1 MPAMS
6 IYTPQLIFYVYAYLR
21 IDGSPY
27 YIGKGKGKRMFDK
40 RHTVAVP
47 EKQYIVVLENNL
59 TEIGAIALERR
70 YIRWHGRLDLNTGI
84 LENRTD
90 GGEGLSGHIQS
101 EEHKSKRKLFE
112 KGNQIGKLNKG
123 IKKSDSHIEKMR
135 INNTGKVMSLES
147 SEKKRLAM
155 LGKTGPN
162 KGKKLT
168 NEWKENMSK
177 ASKGKPKSNEHK
189 KNLAKHLNSLPKVT
203 CPHCGKEGRMAPM
216 KYWHFD
222 RCKMV
227 NNQKVL
233 AIVL

>member
-21 IDGSPY
+21 MNGSPY
-27 YIGKGKGKRMFDK
+27 YIGKGKSKRMFDK

-177 ASKGKPKSNEHK
+177 ASKGRPKSDEHK
-189 KNLAKHLNSLPKVT
+189 KNLAKHLNGLPKVT
-203 CPHCGKEGRMAPM
+203 CPHCGKVGRMAPM
-216 KYWHFD
+216 KHWHGD